1 MNGKRIS
8 QKVMGA
14 MLILLLSVG
23 CGAPAA
29 VPTSAPPTASYT
41 PIPPTATPTPV
52 PPTATLTAELP
63 TATPPALITSAEMLI
78 GNWQPLSKGH
88 AAMFLQLNSDGTCRQ
103 SSSLEGLTTV
113 PQVECTFTLEGA
125 NLSMT
130 VVKLNGV
137 PECPTPTG
145 TYEVR
150 LVAEDWIKLVPNKDS
165 CVPRKNSTQGEY
177 QRIP

>member
-1 MNGKRIS
+1 MNGKRVS
-8 QKVMGA
+8 QQVTEA
-14 MLILLLSVG
+14 MFILLLLVG

-29 VPTSAPPTASYT
+29 EPTPEPPIATYT
-41 PIPPTATPTPV
+41 PIPPTVTPTLI
-52 PPTATLTAELP
+52 PPTTALTTEP
-63 TATPPALITSAEMLI
+63 STATPPVFVSNVEMLI
-78 GNWQPLSKGH
+78 GNWQPLSTGH
-88 AAMFLQLNSDGTCRQ
+88 AAMFMQFNSDGTCRQ
-103 SSSLEGLTTV
+103 AASLDGLTNM

-130 VVKLNGV
+130 VIELHGV

-150 LVAEDWIKLVPNKDS
+150 LVVDDQIKLVPIKDACS
-165 CVPRKNSTQGEY
+165 PRKNSTQGEY

>member
-1 MNGKRIS
+1 MNGIRIP
-8 QKVMGA
+8 QHIAGA
-14 MLILLLSVG
+14 MLILLLLAG
-23 CGAPAA
+23 CGAPTAA
-29 VPTSAPPTASYT
+29 PTPEPPTDT
-41 PIPPTATPTPV
+41 PMPPTDTPTPV
-52 PPTATLTAELP
+52 PPTATPTTEPP

-78 GNWQPLSKGH
+78 GTWQPLSKGH

-103 SSSLEGLTTV
+103 SSLLEGLANI

-137 PECPTPTG
+137 PECPSPTG
-145 TYEVR
+145 MYEIR
-150 LVAEDWIKLVPNKDS
+150 LVADNQIRLVPIKDS
-165 CVPRKNSTQGEY
+165 CGPRKISTQGEY

>member
-1 MNGKRIS
+1 MNGNRFF
-8 QKVMGA
+8 QQVMVA
-14 MLILLLSVG
+14 IFILLLVG

-29 VPTSAPPTASYT
+29 EPTPEPPTD
-41 PIPPTATPTPV
+41 TPTPV
-52 PPTATLTAELP
+52 PPTATPTIERP
-63 TATPPALITSAEMLI
+63 TATLPVLVTNIEMLI
-78 GNWQPLSKGH
+78 GNWQPLSTDH
-88 AAMFLQLNSDGTCRQ
+88 AAMFLQLNSDSTCRQ
-103 SSSLEGLTTV
+103 SYSLKGLIDS

-130 VVKLNGV
+130 VVELHGV

-150 LVAEDWIKLVPNKDS
+150 LVAEDQIRLVPKKDS

>member
-1 MNGKRIS
+1 MKKIS
-8 QKVMGA
+8 Y
-14 MLILLLSVG
+14 LLLLGLLLVG
-23 CGAPAA
+23 CGAPDA
-29 VPTSAPPTASYT
+29 VPTPAPPA
-41 PIPPTATPTPV
+41 ATSTSGS
-52 PPTATLTAELP
+52 PTATLTIEPP
-63 TATPPALITSAEMLI
+63 TTAPPVLITTAEMLI
-78 GNWQPLSKGH
+78 GNWQPLSTGH

-103 SSSLEGLTTV
+103 SASLEGLTNI

-130 VVKLNGV
+130 VVKLTGV

-150 LVAEDWIKLVPNKDS
+150 LVADDRIKLVVIEDACS
-165 CVPRKNSTQGEY
+165 PRKNSTQGEY